1 MCDKQGIVSNA
12 DKDQATSRL
21 NAKRVFDLI
30 GGKPSSTKR
39 PAAQQ
44 SGSIFEEC
52 IADFLQATFLKLNHL
67 RPGDWDIYQVTS
79 RAANKIADFA
89 QYAHLEELQ
98 TMLKAQ
104 KKLAAYLGND
114 YMVAPDV
121 VVVRNP
127 EADAAINAKQVLVD
141 GSVAK
146 SADLRKE
153 YNALPILHASVSCK
167 WTIRSDRA
175 QNARAEALNLIR
187 NRKGCQP
194 HIVVVTA
201 EPTASRLASLALG
214 TGDIDCMYHFALYEL
229 AQAIKESG
237 NDEAKDMLKTMVE
250 GKRLKDISDLPMD
263 LAV

>member
-1 MCDKQGIVSNA
+1 MCNSQGVASNA
-12 DKDQATSRL
+12 DKDQSTSKF
-21 NAKRVFDLI
+21 NAKRIFELV
-30 GGKPSSTKR
+30 GGKAGSTARPS
-39 PAAQQ
+39 AQS
-44 SGSIFEEC
+44 SGAIFEEC
-52 IADFLQATFLKLNHL
+52 VADFLQSTFLKLSHL
-67 RPGDWDIYQVTS
+67 RPGAWNIYQVTS
-79 RAANKIADFA
+79 RSANKIADFA

-104 KKLAAYLGND
+104 KNLAAYLGND

-127 EADAAINAKQVLVD
+127 EPDANINIQQKVVD
-141 GSVAK
+141 GNVAK
-146 SADLRKE
+146 AADLRKDC
-153 YNALPILHASVSCK
+153 NPLPLLHASVSCK

-229 AQAIKESG
+229 TQAIEESG
-237 NDEAKDMLKTMVE
+237 NDEAKDLLKTMVE
-250 GKRLKDISDLPMD
+250 GKRLKDISDLPLD

>member
-1 MCDKQGIVSNA
+1 MCDKRGIVSNA

-141 GSVAK
+141 DSVAK